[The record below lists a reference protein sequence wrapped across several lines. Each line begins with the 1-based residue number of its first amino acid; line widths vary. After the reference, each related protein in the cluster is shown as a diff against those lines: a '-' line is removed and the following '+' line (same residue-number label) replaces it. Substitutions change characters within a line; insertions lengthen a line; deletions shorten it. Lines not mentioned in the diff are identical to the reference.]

1 MLFLTKQ
8 MFYICSVIETKL
20 NKIMETVTTL
30 EQLKPKMQVG
40 DYRQVSKVL
49 GCTRDA
55 AKMRLRRGDKEALT
69 VLQRLLDAREALKNE
84 FQNQEQ
90 ES

>member
-1 MLFLTKQ
+1 
-8 MFYICSVIETKL
+8 
-20 NKIMETVTTL
+20 METVTTL

-40 DYRQVSKVL
+40 DYGQVSEVL